1 LRAKHAYSAGDGTN
15 RFQRRRKA
23 NEQVMD
29 QAYVTAMGAAAATLT
44 TVCWLPQALH
54 VIRTRD
60 TAAISLL
67 TYSVFAVGLVLW
79 LCYGIELGSWPI
91 IGSNIVTLV
100 PVIAIIVLKL
110 RHG

>member
-1 LRAKHAYSAGDGTN
+1 
-15 RFQRRRKA
+15 
-23 NEQVMD
+23 MD
-29 QAYVTAMGAAAATLT
+29 PIVVNFVGGAAATLT
-44 TVCWLPQALH
+44 TICWLPQAFKI
-54 VIRTRD
+54 IRTQD

-79 LCYGIELGSWPI
+79 LCYGLLLGSWPI

-100 PVIAIIVLKL
+100 PVIVIILLKL